1 MRPQLTVA
9 QDAQC
14 SRCGKSE
21 TPAEDGP
28 IRAESMA
35 IGATADT
42 PRVADRRHRL
52 SAAGGDGVRRLSA
65 DSGRTPGL
73 VHDDALQAAIR
84 RPASPAKCVDANH
97 RQTDAKAYR
106 ADSSAIYRRLLTA

>member
-65 DSGRTPGL
+65 DSGRTPAVVTTTL
-73 VHDDALQAAIR
+73 CKLQSGDRQARQIASMPIGAKRTPRPIVLIR
-84 RPASPAKCVDANH
+84 R
-97 RQTDAKAYR
+97 RF
-106 ADSSAIYRRLLTA
+106 TAGY